1 MYTQK
6 RMRKNLTESKIN
18 RLLFI
23 MFLGMASLS
32 ANAQSRVEYAYDA
45 AGNRVKR
52 DLILNAQQS
61 RSQEDNQIYFTATPS
76 IVYDNLQ
83 MKYVGESDF
92 SGLFNYT
99 IQTISGEMVV
109 SGKSTQPTCTADVS
123 QLSSGYYI
131 LMITYQDKTQSFKI
145 IKK

>member
-1 MYTQK
+1 M
-6 RMRKNLTESKIN
+6 KIN